1 MAAWLWLLIALVAVV
16 VVVMIALGAARSRR
30 SASLRDRFGPEYER
44 RVGERGGDR
53 RAGEAELREVSRR
66 RDELEIRPLS
76 EAARGRFGE
85 RWLMVQSDFVDQ
97 PDRAVA
103 EADALVAEVM
113 RQRGYPVDDFDERI
127 DMVAVDHPTV
137 AEHYRAGHALFLR
150 NDQRMASTD
159 ELRQA
164 LLHYR
169 QLFEELLE
177 PAPANQ

>member
-1 MAAWLWLLIALVAVV
+1 MDAWVWLVIALVAVV
-16 VVVMIALGAARSRR
+16 VVVMIAMAAARSRR
-30 SASLRDRFGPEYER
+30 SAKLRDRFGSEYEH
-44 RVGERGGDR
+44 RVEARGGDR
-53 RAGEAELREVSRR
+53 RAAQAELREVSRR

-76 EAARGRFGE
+76 EAARTRFGE
-85 RWLMVQSDFVDQ
+85 RWQMVQSDFVDQ

-127 DMVAVDHPTV
+127 DMVAVDHPAV
-137 AEHYRAGHALFLR
+137 AEHYRAGHELFLR

-159 ELRQA
+159 DLRQA

-169 QLFEELLE
+169 RLFEELLE
-177 PAPANQ
+177 PSAVNR